1 MQFFQGTGGEMET
14 GKIIILPAPNCRRS
28 KRILEYLKSHD
39 IPYERLD
46 LDSSEGQALAASY
59 EMRASPGILVDG
71 VSINPF
77 DLLVQPGCR
86 VNGEKAQNVFNV
98 QAEEKISDKKGK

>member
-1 MQFFQGTGGEMET
+1 MQFFQGIGGEMET

-39 IPYERLD
+39 IPYERID

-59 EMRASPGILVDG
+59 DMRASPGILVDG
-71 VSINPF
+71 ASINPF
-77 DLLVQPGCR
+77 DLLIQPGCR
-86 VNGEKAQNVFNV
+86 VNDEKAQNLFNV
-98 QAEEKISDKKGK
+98 HTEEKISNKQEK